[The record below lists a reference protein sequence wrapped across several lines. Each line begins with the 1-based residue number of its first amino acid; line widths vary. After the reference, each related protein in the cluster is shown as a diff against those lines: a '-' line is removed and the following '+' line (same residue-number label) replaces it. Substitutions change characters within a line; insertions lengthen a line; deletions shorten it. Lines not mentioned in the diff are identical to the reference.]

1 MAWPRPEGRGGV
13 DRGRGRCR
21 WRGRSGAPHV
31 ATAATAM
38 DGWRKAGGR
47 GQEVVGGAGHRGREV
62 KRSGAGAAPCMD
74 GLGRTQERPPR
85 KPDHRP
91 LLQLEN
97 RERHDA
103 MAAQVLISRRRL
115 IVSVCIN
122 IYDDIDALANSCA

>member
-13 DRGRGRCR
+13 DWGGGGVGGGGGQVRL
-21 WRGRSGAPHV
+21 

-74 GLGRTQERPPR
+74 GMGRTRERPPR
-85 KPDHRP
+85 KSDHRL

-103 MAAQVLISRRRL
+103 MARS
-115 IVSVCIN
+115 SF
-122 IYDDIDALANSCA
+122 DIT